1 MAFGGTIK
9 LQGETEY
16 RRALKNI
23 TDDLKVVSSELSKVT
38 SAYGSNDKS
47 IQKLA
52 DTNKILNDKLKL
64 QETALNNARQMLEKA
79 KAEYNNNVE
88 SVNKWKTALEN
99 AKKALDNAKN
109 SGNATAEEIAEL
121 ENNVKNCESELN
133 KAERATAGAETAV
146 KKWTVEVNRAETAVN
161 NTTNEINRN
170 ETALDELERQAR
182 EAANAEDDLSDS
194 IDEAGNSAE
203 RSGGG
208 FSVLTGAL
216 ANLVSSGIQA
226 AISGLKGLAKQT
238 IEVGASFSSAMSQ
251 VQAISGATGDE
262 LAQLTE
268 KAKEMGSKTKFSA
281 TESAEAF
288 NYMAMAGWKTEDMLN
303 GIEGIMNLAAA
314 SGEDLATT
322 SDIVTDAL
330 TAMGYSAKD
339 SGRLADVMAA
349 ASANANTNV
358 AMMGETFKYAAPLVG
373 TMGYTMEDTA
383 EQIGLMAN
391 AGIKGEMAG
400 TALRSIMTRLAA
412 PTKDVNDALASL
424 GLTTEDVLKTS
435 DGGMRSLSD
444 VMAFLRER
452 ISGLDKTQKAQ
463 VASQIAGKNAL
474 SGFLAVIDA
483 APADIDKL
491 SEAIRNSDGAAQAMS
506 ATMVDNLGGD
516 ITLMKSNL
524 EGLQIA
530 IYEKIE
536 PALRDMVASLN
547 DIIDSVKV
555 AVQWI
560 SDNFG
565 TVLITVTGLVTAFT
579 AQLIANKV
587 AVIAATAAEQGLTI
601 AQYAAATAQN
611 VLNAAM
617 NANPIGLIIIAITAL
632 VAAFK
637 YLWDNC
643 EGFRNF
649 WLGLWDGIKQ
659 AWDAFKENWSAGM
672 DQIKETFDKVK
683 EGFEKAKEFIVS
695 TLSKVIDF
703 IKNNWAALAI
713 MLVNP
718 IGGAFKLIY
727 DNCEGF
733 RKVINNFVDKIKKI
747 ISKAWTDIKHVAQV
761 GVKFLV
767 EIIKAAVN
775 LITLPWRFI
784 WENCGDTIKK
794 VWKKILETVGKAINA
809 VKEVVIKITTDIA
822 TKVSTIWNAIML
834 VIATIMNSIKNTITT
849 VWNAITGAV
858 SSALN
863 AIKAL
868 VTTIFTA
875 VSTFVSTVWNNIK
888 NAITT
893 ALNAAKDAISNI
905 INNMK
910 TVVTNAF
917 NNIKET
923 AVNIWNAIKNA
934 IETPINRA
942 KEIVSN
948 AVNGIKN
955 TVSSVFSSI
964 KETAVS
970 VWNGIKSAIETP
982 INKAKDAVKEA
993 IDKMKGFFNFSWS
1006 LPKIKLPHFSISG
1019 KFSLD
1024 PPSVPKFNIDWYA
1037 KAMKNP
1043 MLLNAPTIFGMQN
1056 GKLLG
1061 AGEAGA
1067 EVVSG
1072 ASTLMS
1078 MIKEAVISANSQAR
1092 YSTAPVST
1100 YAEAPKQ
1107 NDTGLQFSTMISAFK
1122 EALREVTVE
1131 MDDETMGKFVE
1142 KTVANA
1148 LYT

>member
-38 SAYGSNDKS
+38 SAYGTNDKS

-52 DTNKILNDKLKL
+52 DTNRILNDKLKL
-64 QETALNNARQMLEKA
+64 QQTALNNARQMLEKA

-161 NTTNEINRN
+161 NTTNEITRN
-170 ETALDELERQAR
+170 ENALDDLERQAR

-226 AISGLKGLAKQT
+226 AISGLKDLAKQT

-452 ISGLDKTQKAQ
+452 ISGLDETQKAQ

-506 ATMVDNLGGD
+506 ETMVDNLGGD

-617 NANPIGLIIIAITAL
+617 NANPIGLIIVAITAL

-649 WLGLWDGIKQ
+649 WLGLWDAIKQ
-659 AWDAFKENWSAGM
+659 AWEAFKENWSAGM
-672 DQIKETFDKVK
+672 DQI
-683 EGFEKAKEFIVS
+683 
-695 TLSKVIDF
+695 
-703 IKNNWAALAI
+703 
-713 MLVNP
+713 
-718 IGGAFKLIY
+718 
-727 DNCEGF
+727 
-733 RKVINNFVDKIKKI
+733 
-747 ISKAWTDIKHVAQV
+747 
-761 GVKFLV
+761 
-767 EIIKAAVN
+767 
-775 LITLPWRFI
+775 
-784 WENCGDTIKK
+784 
-794 VWKKILETVGKAINA
+794 
-809 VKEVVIKITTDIA
+809 IKITTEIA

-858 SSALN
+858 FSALN
-863 AIKAL
+863 TIKAV

-875 VSTFVSTVWNNIK
+875 VSTFISTVWNNIK

-905 INNMK
+905 LNNMK

-934 IETPINRA
+934 VEAPINRA
-942 KEIVSN
+942 KETVSN

-964 KETAVS
+964 KETAVN

-1019 KFSLD
+1019 KFSID

-1072 ASTLMS
+1072 ASKLMS
-1078 MIKEAVISANSQAR
+1078 MIKEAVISANSQAM

>member
-38 SAYGSNDKS
+38 SAYGTNDKS

-64 QETALNNARQMLEKA
+64 QETALNNARQMLERA

-121 ENNVKNCESELN
+121 EKNVKNCESELN

-161 NTTNEINRN
+161 NTTNEITRN
-170 ETALDELERQAR
+170 ENALDDLERQAR

-226 AISGLKGLAKQT
+226 AISGLKDLAKQT

-251 VQAISGATGDE
+251 VQAISGATDDE

-452 ISGLDKTQKAQ
+452 ISGLDETQKAQ

-506 ATMVDNLGGD
+506 ETMVDNLGGD

-617 NANPIGLIIIAITAL
+617 NANPIGLIIVAITAL

-683 EGFEKAKEFIVS
+683 E
-695 TLSKVIDF
+695 
-703 IKNNWAALAI
+703 
-713 MLVNP
+713 
-718 IGGAFKLIY
+718 
-727 DNCEGF
+727 
-733 RKVINNFVDKIKKI
+733 
-747 ISKAWTDIKHVAQV
+747 
-761 GVKFLV
+761 
-767 EIIKAAVN
+767 
-775 LITLPWRFI
+775 
-784 WENCGDTIKK
+784 
-794 VWKKILETVGKAINA
+794 
-809 VKEVVIKITTDIA
+809 VVIKITTDIA

-863 AIKAL
+863 TIKAV

-923 AVNIWNAIKNA
+923 AVNVWNAIKNA

-948 AVNGIKN
+948 AVNGIKS

-964 KETAVS
+964 KETAVN

-1024 PPSVPKFNIDWYA
+1024 PPSVPKLNIDWYA

-1131 MDDETMGKFVE
+1131 MDDETMGRFVE

>member
-38 SAYGSNDKS
+38 SAYGTNDKS

-64 QETALNNARQMLEKA
+64 QETALNNARQMLERA

-161 NTTNEINRN
+161 NTTNEITRN
-170 ETALDELERQAR
+170 ENALDDLERQAR

-226 AISGLKGLAKQT
+226 AISGLKDLAKQT

-303 GIEGIMNLAAA
+303 GIEGIMNL
-314 SGEDLATT
+314 
-322 SDIVTDAL
+322 
-330 TAMGYSAKD
+330 
-339 SGRLADVMAA
+339 AA

-452 ISGLDKTQKAQ
+452 ISGLDETQKAQ

-587 AVIAATAAEQGLTI
+587 AVIAATAAEQGLTV

-617 NANPIGLIIIAITAL
+617 NANPIGLIIVAITAL

-659 AWDAFKENWSAGM
+659 AWEAFKENWSAGM
-672 DQIKETFDKVK
+672 DQIKATFDKVK

-863 AIKAL
+863 TIKAV

-934 IETPINRA
+934 VEAPINRA
-942 KEIVSN
+942 KETVSN

-964 KETAVS
+964 KETAVN

-1072 ASTLMS
+1072 ASKLMS
-1078 MIKEAVISANSQAR
+1078 MIKEAVISANSQAM

-1107 NDTGLQFSTMISAFK
+1107 NDPSLQFSTMISAFK

>member
-23 TDDLKVVSSELSKVT
+23 TDDLKVISSELSKVT
-38 SAYGSNDKS
+38 SAYGTNDKS

-64 QETALNNARQMLEKA
+64 QETALNNARQMLERA

-99 AKKALDNAKN
+99 AKKALENAKN

-121 ENNVKNCESELN
+121 EKNVKNCESELN

-161 NTTNEINRN
+161 NTTNEITRN
-170 ETALDELERQAR
+170 ENALDDLERQAR

-216 ANLVSSGIQA
+216 ANLASSGIQA
-226 AISGLKGLAKQT
+226 AISGLKDLAKQT

-251 VQAISGATGDE
+251 VQAISGATDDE

-452 ISGLDKTQKAQ
+452 ISGLDETQKAQ

-617 NANPIGLIIIAITAL
+617 NANPIGLIIVAITAL

-649 WLGLWDGIKQ
+649 WLGLWDAIKQ
-659 AWDAFKENWSAGM
+659 AWEAFQENWSAGM
-672 DQIKETFDKVK
+672 DQIKATFDNVK
-683 EGFEKAKEFIVS
+683 
-695 TLSKVIDF
+695 
-703 IKNNWAALAI
+703 AALG
-713 MLVNP
+713 V
-718 IGGAFKLIY
+718 F
-727 DNCEGF
+727 
-733 RKVINNFVDKIKKI
+733 VNNFK
-747 ISKAWTDIKHVAQV
+747 
-761 GVKFLV
+761 
-767 EIIKAAVN
+767 
-775 LITLPWRFI
+775 
-784 WENCGDTIKK
+784 
-794 VWKKILETVGKAINA
+794 
-809 VKEVVIKITTDIA
+809 
-822 TKVSTIWNAIML
+822 
-834 VIATIMNSIKNTITT
+834 
-849 VWNAITGAV
+849 TGF
-858 SSALN
+858 N
-863 AIKAL
+863 AIKAV

-923 AVNIWNAIKNA
+923 AVNIWNAIKSA

-1019 KFSLD
+1019 KFSID

-1061 AGEAGA
+1061 AGESGA

-1072 ASTLMS
+1072 ASKLMS
-1078 MIKEAVISANSQAR
+1078 MIKEAVISANSQAM

-1107 NDTGLQFSTMISAFK
+1107 NDPSLQFSTMISAFK

>member
-23 TDDLKVVSSELSKVT
+23 TDDLKVISSELSKVT
-38 SAYGSNDKS
+38 SAYGTNDKS

-64 QETALNNARQMLEKA
+64 QQTALNNARQMLEKA

-121 ENNVKNCESELN
+121 EKNVKNCESELN
-133 KAERATAGAETAV
+133 KAEKATAGAETAI

-170 ETALDELERQAR
+170 ENALDDLERQAR

-226 AISGLKGLAKQT
+226 AISGLKDLAKQT

-262 LAQLTE
+262 LVQLTE

-281 TESAEAF
+281 TESAQAF

-452 ISGLDKTQKAQ
+452 ISGLDETQKAQ

-506 ATMVDNLGGD
+506 ETMVDNLGGD

-617 NANPIGLIIIAITAL
+617 NANPIGLIIVAITAL

-649 WLGLWDGIKQ
+649 WLGLWDAIKQ
-659 AWDAFKENWSAGM
+659 AWEAFKENWSAGM
-672 DQIKETFDKVK
+672 DQIKATFDNVKAALGIFVNNFKTGFNAIKAFFAALVTQWQKGWNAIPKIMQKVWTNIK
-683 EGFEKAKEFIVS
+683 HAVQVGLKFIVE
-695 TLSKVIDF
+695 L
-703 IKNNWAALAI
+703 IK
-713 MLVNP
+713 
-718 IGGAFKLIY
+718 GYF
-727 DNCEGF
+727 
-733 RKVINNFVDKIKKI
+733 
-747 ISKAWTDIKHVAQV
+747 S
-761 GVKFLV
+761 
-767 EIIKAAVN
+767 

-784 WENCGDTIKK
+784 WENCGDTITK
-794 VWKKILETVGKAINA
+794 VWKKILEVVGKAINA
-809 VKEVVIKITTDIA
+809 VKEVVIKITTEIA

-863 AIKAL
+863 TIKAV

-910 TVVTNAF
+910 TLVTNAF

-948 AVNGIKN
+948 AVNGIKS

-964 KETAVS
+964 KETAVN

-1072 ASTLMS
+1072 ASKLMS

-1107 NDTGLQFSTMISAFK
+1107 NDTSLQFSTMISAFK

-1131 MDDETMGKFVE
+1131 MDDETMGRFVE